1 MGVYQGRQRAAGYPS
16 KYGKAQMPPTPY
28 TRLKKS
34 PNSEGGAKND
44 KSIEESACV
53 DFRRKH
59 ADKKGHF
66 KTGENMPSKDSITKT
81 ARIDTGTWGKVQA
94 VMDAN
99 GVTFSGYV
107 KLMAEGYTPN
117 IEGVHPAIDK
127 GYTPIPKG
135 VHPKNQAEKGY
146 TPVNAGYTPLKNGVH
161 PMDTPLSDLPDNE
174 VINDLRQM
182 AEISGGTLKGLLES
196 FCARLNDG
204 GIILTNGEIESAEPV
219 DLTGLIAACEEKD
232 FSVQDAIDKATQ
244 MVWRS

>member
-1 MGVYQGRQRAAGYPS
+1 
-16 KYGKAQMPPTPY
+16 
-28 TRLKKS
+28 
-34 PNSEGGAKND
+34 
-44 KSIEESACV
+44 
-53 DFRRKH
+53 
-59 ADKKGHF
+59 
-66 KTGENMPSKDSITKT
+66 MPSKGSITKT
-81 ARIDTGTWGKVQA
+81 ARMNECTWGKVQA

-107 KLMAEGYTPN
+107 KLMAEGYTPSSEGVHPKVKEGYTPN

-135 VHPKNQAEKGY
+135 VHPKNQGEKGY
-146 TPVNAGYTPLKNGVH
+146 TPVNEGYTPLENGVH
-161 PMDTPLSDLPDNE
+161 PMGTPLSDLPDNE

-182 AEISGGTLKGLLES
+182 AEISGGTLNGLLES